1 MWLCESL
8 LAAGRC
14 KRPPTAWPKT
24 LCILAFAVLVAS
36 ASPASAETWRE
47 LLEAVLAGERKDPKG
62 EIVDQEGALED
73 QDGALDNLP
82 DNPDSPDR
90 TASVPESRSVTRRR
104 IPAREPQVLGAGVA
118 EVAAQS
124 SETVDVEIWTS
135 KPMQVSISGN
145 PVRMP
150 TGQFGFA
157 KAISGSHRL
166 TIVHKTEVM
175 SAYMLSRGGTEVAK
189 KVTFPKNGRNRVA
202 FDVSFH
208 DDALIKIDV
217 ERSPTLFRGR
227 TTFGL
232 FHLARD
238 REHTIPLNDEF
249 AEGLELGCGEI
260 TIRSTPSRMDTGK
273 RTRFKRSRLYKH
285 KASLEASVC
294 GTSSTSPAGYVEIPE
309 SLRVEQKI
317 PIRAGTLSL
326 VLQFDNQRYW
336 LATEKEGLRYL
347 PHKPAWATIELE

>member
-1 MWLCESL
+1 MARNAVVPVALAL
-8 LAAGRC
+8 LG
-14 KRPPTAWPKT
+14 
-24 LCILAFAVLVAS
+24 
-36 ASPASAETWRE
+36 
-47 LLEAVLAGERKDPKG
+47 GG
-62 EIVDQEGALED
+62 M
-73 QDGALDNLP
+73 
-82 DNPDSPDR
+82 
-90 TASVPESRSVTRRR
+90 
-104 IPAREPQVLGAGVA
+104 A

-124 SETVDVEIWTS
+124 RETVDVEIWTT

-145 PVRMP
+145 PVKMP

-166 TIVHKTEVM
+166 TIVHKTNIM

-189 KVTFPKNGRNRVA
+189 KVTFPKNGQNRVV

-217 ERSPTLFRGR
+217 ERSPILFSGR

-232 FHLARD
+232 YRLVRD
-238 REHTIPLNDEF
+238 REHTIPFADEF

-260 TIRSTPSRMDTGK
+260 TIRSTPSRMDTGRK
-273 RTRFKRSRLYKH
+273 TRFKRSRLYKH
-285 KASLEASVC
+285 KASLEASLC
-294 GTSSTSPAGYVEIPE
+294 GISSTSPAGYVEIPE

-317 PIRAGTLSL
+317 PTRAGTISL
-326 VLQFDNQRYW
+326 LLEFDNQRYW

-347 PHKPAWATIELE
+347 PKKPARATIKLE